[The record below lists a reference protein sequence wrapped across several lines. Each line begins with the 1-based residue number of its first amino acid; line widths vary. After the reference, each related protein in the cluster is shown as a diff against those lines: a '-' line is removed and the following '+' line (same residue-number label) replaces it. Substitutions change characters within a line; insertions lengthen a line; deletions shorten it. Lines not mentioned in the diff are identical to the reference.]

1 MTSFPSAACVVAA
14 ALAVPGCGSDSPPR
28 VDMPTVRD
36 SAGVLISENMDS
48 FGDETPTWSVN
59 PDPALTIGADLEAA
73 PEYQLAYVRGALR
86 TLDGGV
92 VVADGGDANVLREYG
107 PSGRYVATWGRE
119 GDGPGEFRD
128 LSEIHRWR
136 ADSVVAWDML
146 ARRITVFD
154 SEGDVGRTSAV
165 AGFDNAGSLD
175 AALAGERLV
184 FGRITNFDLGALLGA
199 GGGYRR
205 ERQAFEIRD
214 GTGEAIALLGPYPHD
229 EYFIDAAS
237 GRLSVRSLA
246 YSRRVVTGIWKDLVV
261 VGPNDTYELRAYAGD
276 GSLRQIVQLDRV
288 PKAVAD
294 ADRRAWLEEH
304 ESTGRGRGDADVP
317 MASHLPMF
325 DKVIGDEGGHLW
337 VRDYDMPGDDPVP
350 WTVFDS
356 LGRRVARSEMPDN
369 LEVWEIGEDYVVA
382 SRVDELGIHSV
393 VVLTLHRSGGPG

>member
-48 FGDETPTWSVN
+48 FGDETPMWSVD

-92 VVADGGDANVLREYG
+92 VVADGGEANTLQEYG
-107 PSGRYVATWGRE
+107 PSGRYMATWGRKGE
-119 GDGPGEFRD
+119 GPGEFRS

-136 ADSVVAWDML
+136 ADSVVAWDMF

-154 SEGDVGRTSAV
+154 SEGNVGRTAAV
-165 AGFDNAGSLD
+165 AGFDNASL
-175 AALAGERLV
+175 AGALAGELLV
-184 FGRITNFDLGALLGA
+184 FRRITTLNLEALLDSDSE
-199 GGGYRR
+199 YRR

-246 YSRRVVTGIWKDLVV
+246 YSRRVVVGIWKDLMV

-276 GSLRQIVQLDRV
+276 GSLRRIVRLDRV
-288 PKAVAD
+288 PKAVAE
-294 ADRRAWLEEH
+294 ADRRAWLEER

-325 DKVIGDEGGHLW
+325 DRVIGDEGGHLW
-337 VRDYDMPGDDPVP
+337 VRDYDMAGDGPVP

-382 SRVDELGIHSV
+382 SRADELGIHSV
-393 VVLTLHRSGGPG
+393 VVLTLHRRGGPG